1 MWVSRVGGR
10 GPSTWA
16 TLAAY
21 QAHSWKLGSKW
32 SCQGASIARCLPP
45 RDSASAAAVGVRGL
59 AEGGLRRTTH
69 RYRGDRSPQC
79 VCKTQVTDGCPQPS
93 GMATALS
100 RGHRLGGAA
109 RSPEVLGGCGH
120 CQPVHCGGP
129 GILTRRPCPAPPRL
143 WTRPSR
149 VQLLF
154 SRESNTSTQHVH
166 SKRLRQPGSGPAP
179 ASPTSRAVSTAP
191 GSALAGSWG
200 PGPPGVGSG
209 TGDGLAAGRLRPL
222 GWV

>member
-1 MWVSRVGGR
+1 MELPGCQHRPVPSATRQCQRCRSGGAWPGR
-10 GPSTWA
+10 GRSQTDHSQVPRRQESSVCLQNPSNRWLSP
-16 TLAAY
+16 TLWDG
-21 QAHSWKLGSKW
+21 HSL
-32 SCQGASIARCLPP
+32 
-45 RDSASAAAVGVRGL
+45 
-59 AEGGLRRTTH
+59 
-69 RYRGDRSPQC
+69 
-79 VCKTQVTDGCPQPS
+79 VTGTPA
-93 GMATALS
+93 G
-100 RGHRLGGAA
+100 GGAA